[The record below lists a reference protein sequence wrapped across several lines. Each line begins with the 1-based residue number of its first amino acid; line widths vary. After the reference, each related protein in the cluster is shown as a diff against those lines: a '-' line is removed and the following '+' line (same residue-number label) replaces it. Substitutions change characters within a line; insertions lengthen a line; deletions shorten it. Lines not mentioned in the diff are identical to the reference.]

1 MTKTLS
7 FHEARKAF
15 EKVQERRTA
24 GTALP
29 LTGNRHQTTKG
40 ATIMPTQAHNMGPE
54 ERALLQ
60 QRRAA
65 IASQLQRLEIELT
78 DLDRQ
83 VDDIEQSEGG
93 DTPSAL
99 QDPTAHQ

>member
-1 MTKTLS
+1 MQTK
-7 FHEARKAF
+7 
-15 EKVQERRTA
+15 
-24 GTALP
+24 
-29 LTGNRHQTTKG
+29 
-40 ATIMPTQAHNMGPE
+40 AHNMGPA

-65 IASQLQRLEIELT
+65 IARQLRRLAIELT

-83 VDDIEQSEGG
+83 LDDVEQSEDRG
-93 DTPSAL
+93 TPSAL

>member
-1 MTKTLS
+1 
-7 FHEARKAF
+7 
-15 EKVQERRTA
+15 
-24 GTALP
+24 
-29 LTGNRHQTTKG
+29 
-40 ATIMPTQAHNMGPE
+40 MPTQAHNMGPE

-65 IASQLQRLEIELT
+65 IARQLRRLAIELT

-83 VDDIEQSEGG
+83 LDDIEQSEGQG
-93 DTPSAL
+93 TPSAL